1 MKKILLLLILLFSLI
16 WLLWLPSG
24 AVDLESNQFELDMQL
39 LKYGSTDHVKTL
51 PVSQQGEE
59 FGGEFGGDEGIFEY
73 DYKSPKKAFVY
84 SLLVPGLGQRYAE
97 SHALKTLAFIG
108 IEVGLWMGYFNR
120 NNKGD
125 ITTDDFEKFADAH
138 WFEGDTS
145 IDTTY
150 RGWMNDYPGE
160 VDEDDFTHHLS
171 ERKDQEYYEM
181 IGKYDQFRAG
191 WDDYGYWS
199 NDFLGDTI
207 PGQSDVSANRETYLN
222 KRKEAN
228 DYYDMANKFLIFAMV
243 NHLVAA
249 FDAALSAK
257 RFNKTKAAESWLSI
271 KTEMKKYSATEK
283 IPIVKLTYRF

>member
-1 MKKILLLLILLFSLI
+1 MKKILLLLILIFSLTR
-16 WLLWLPSG
+16 LPSG

-39 LKYGSTDHVKTL
+39 LKYGSTEYENLL
-51 PVSQQGEE
+51 PRTQQGDE
-59 FGGEFGGDEGIFEY
+59 FVSEFDDDEGIFEY

-84 SLLVPGLGQRYAE
+84 SLLIPGLGQRYAE

-108 IEVGLWMGYFNR
+108 IEVGLWMGYFSR
-120 NNKGD
+120 HNKVD
-125 ITTDDFEKFADAH
+125 IATDDYEKFANGH

-171 ERKDQEYYEM
+171 EYKDQEYYEM

-199 NDFLGDTI
+199 NDFLSDTI
-207 PGQSDVSANRETYLN
+207 PGQSVVSANRETYLN
-222 KRKEAN
+222 MRKDAN
-228 DYYDMANKFLIFAMV
+228 DFYSVANKFLIFTMV

-257 RFNKTKAAESWLSI
+257 RFNKNKAAGSWLSL